1 MLDFII
7 SVEITM
13 AEKILIIDDDID
25 TLKLVGLMLQKQGY
39 TIVAASNGPQGLEQA
54 ERENPDLILLDVM
67 MPEMDGYEV
76 TKRLRANPLTTNT
89 PILMFTAKTQ
99 LDDKVTG
106 FEAGAD
112 DYLTK
117 PTHPS
122 ELHAHVKALLART
135 SKGKLSTTPLPTD
148 IPALTIGV
156 LAPRGGQGVSTVAVN
171 LGHALRMATKADVI
185 VAELRPGM
193 GSIGPDMGDPNPKAL
208 TDLLTGNVG
217 EMTRQKV
224 KEDLY
229 VHETGLRLLF
239 GSTQPKD
246 ASLVNSLGPME
257 ALVNRLTFLTPY
269 LILDLGAGLT
279 PLVQK
284 MISFCNLVFVLA
296 EPVPNAVSHSKM
308 LMDDIADL
316 GISRQCI
323 KVVVVNRIR
332 SDTQINM
339 SQLEELLGQAPVVA
353 ITPAPELM
361 YMSARGKTTAIAAR
375 PDSLTAQQFNKLA
388 TVVLDFEKQK

>member
-246 ASLVNSLGPME
+246 ASLVNSLAPME

>member
-1 MLDFII
+1 
-7 SVEITM
+7 M

-246 ASLVNSLGPME
+246 ASLVNSLAPME